1 MPIYTCIRCNF
12 ETKRK
17 SSFKKHLLRKNV
29 CKPIHSDVSILEV
42 IEYYKPKF
50 NDIVDHLVFATEKDL
65 EKTEKR
71 LRKTENY
78 TEKSTNIYCK
88 YCKKTFTRTNNKNV
102 HEKKYC
108 KIKKE
113 LDEHKSITINN
124 NNINNGTINNNNNIN
139 IMNFG
144 SEELYD
150 ILPPKV
156 QLQILNTRYGAI
168 EKMVKIAHCDKVK
181 YPQLQNI
188 RITNLKGKYVEIF
201 DAKTQ
206 NFVIEKK
213 DVAIRTF
220 IDNKYHDL
228 SVMFEDYSHKM
239 KEHDQRVIGQMIDD
253 QSDEDYFFNYL
264 KERMNILFYNY
275 YKTMKT
281 AG

>member
-1 MPIYTCIRCNF
+1 M
-12 ETKRK
+12 
-17 SSFKKHLLRKNV
+17 
-29 CKPIHSDVSILEV
+29 
-42 IEYYKPKF
+42 
-50 NDIVDHLVFATEKDL
+50 
-65 EKTEKR
+65 
-71 LRKTENY
+71 
-78 TEKSTNIYCK
+78 
-88 YCKKTFTRTNNKNV
+88 YCKKAFAHQSSKSRHENYRCKMKKNIGNNSK
-102 HEKKYC
+102 
-108 KIKKE
+108 
-113 LDEHKSITINN
+113 ITINN
-124 NNINNGTINNNNNIN
+124 TNNGTINNNNVNI
-139 IMNFG
+139 INFG

-168 EKMVKIAHCDKVK
+168 EKMVKIAHCDNIK

-206 NFVIEKK
+206 NFIVEKK

-220 IDNKYHDL
+220 VDNKYHDL

-239 KEHDQRVIGQMIDD
+239 KKHDQRVIGQMIKD

-264 KERMNILFYNY
+264 QERMNIIFYNY
-275 YKTMKT
+275 YKTMKN